1 MKIDGKYLRKLRQ
14 GRGLSLRALADKIYV
29 SKSTL
34 QRWEL
39 SHVPEEDE
47 EVCARLAKALGVG
60 VEELYAGDI
69 TSAKRS
75 VSPEKLAEMKFG
87 VKGLA
92 AALIALGVLLVAGI
106 VLIFAI
112 V

>member
-1 MKIDGKYLRKLRQ
+1 
-14 GRGLSLRALADKIYV
+14 
-29 SKSTL
+29 
-34 QRWEL
+34 
-39 SHVPEEDE
+39 
-47 EVCARLAKALGVG
+47 
-60 VEELYAGDI
+60 
-69 TSAKRS
+69 
-75 VSPEKLAEMKFG
+75 MKFG

>member
-1 MKIDGKYLRKLRQ
+1 MRAARRSARR
-14 GRGLSLRALADKIYV
+14 GRGGAVR
-29 SKSTL
+29 
-34 QRWEL
+34 
-39 SHVPEEDE
+39 
-47 EVCARLAKALGVG
+47 
-60 VEELYAGDI
+60 GDI

>member
-47 EVCARLAKALGVG
+47 EVCARLAEALGVG
-60 VEELYAGDI
+60 VEELYAGDR

-75 VSPEKLAEMKFG
+75 VSPEKRAEMKFG

>member
-47 EVCARLAKALGVG
+47 EICARLAEALGVG
-60 VEELYAGDI
+60 VEELVVETEDGCEVLKKYAKD
-69 TSAKRS
+69 
-75 VSPEKLAEMKFG
+75 
-87 VKGLA
+87 
-92 AALIALGVLLVAGI
+92 LIVVE
-106 VLIFAI
+106 
-112 V
+112 